1 MKHLLKIL
9 IGSCMIVALVALFPR
24 TAAASGVASNIL
36 LAATASSED
45 DAWAVGESLNGV
57 GTQTLIEHWNGSKWK
72 VVPSPNPAGA
82 QSNVF
87 EGVAAVS
94 EDDAWAVGGS
104 TPQGG
109 STQTLIERWN
119 GSKWKIVPSPNPAGA
134 ISSFLNSV
142 SVVSEDDAWAVGVT
156 QDSSGIVHTLIE
168 HLDHGTWVIVN
179 SPSPGPQSNFLQ
191 GVAAVS
197 ENDVWAVGDF
207 VDSSNAELTL
217 IEHWDGSTWTVVP
230 SSTPVNGVLN
240 GVAAVSENDVWAV
253 GTVIE
258 SSGAAE
264 TLTEHWNGTTWNVV
278 TSTNPV
284 GNRSSMFTAVT
295 VAAKKN
301 VWAVGHYLNSTGS
314 TLTLTEHWNGSA
326 WSIISSPNPAGAT
339 TSALQGVAAV
349 PHEADDEDGG
359 VWAVGGDTLLNG
371 TSFTLIE
378 HWNGVK
384 WRIVHSPT
392 P

>member
-9 IGSCMIVALVALFPR
+9 IGSCMIVALVAFFPR

-45 DAWAVGESLNGV
+45 DVWAVGESLNGV

-82 QSNVF
+82 LFSVF
-87 EGVAAVS
+87 EGVVAVS
-94 EDDAWAVGGS
+94 EDDAWAVGAF

-156 QDSSGIVHTLIE
+156 QDSSGVHTLIE
-168 HLDHGTWVIVN
+168 HLDHDTWVIVN

-191 GVAAVS
+191 GVSAVS
-197 ENDVWAVGDF
+197 EDDVWAVGNF
-207 VDSSNAELTL
+207 FDSSDAELTL
-217 IEHWDGSTWTVVP
+217 IEHWDGSTWAVVP
-230 SSTPVNGVLN
+230 SSPPVNGVLN
-240 GVAAVSENDVWAV
+240 GVAVVSKKSVWAV
-253 GTVIE
+253 GNVIE
-258 SSGAAE
+258 SNGAVE
-264 TLTEHWNGTTWNVV
+264 TLTERWNGTTWNVV
-278 TSTNPV
+278 TSPNPV
-284 GNRSSMFTAVT
+284 GNRFSTFNAVT

-301 VWAVGHYLNSTGS
+301 VWAVGHYVNSAGS
-314 TLTLTEHWNGSA
+314 ELTLTEHWNGRA
-326 WSIISSPNPAGAT
+326 WSIISSPNPVGAT
-339 TSALQGVAAV
+339 ISALQGAAAV
-349 PHEADDEDGG
+349 PHDADDEDGG
-359 VWAVGGDTLLNG
+359 VWAVGGDTLVNG
-371 TSFTLIE
+371 ASFTLIE

-384 WRIVHSPT
+384 WRIVRSPT